1 MKLTN
6 ATIINALDALDGSSQ
21 INKATDLPVKAKW
34 ALAINTKAL
43 REVFAVYEE
52 ERVELAKQYA
62 KDIDA
67 EGHVTAW
74 TDGTGNAYLADVN
87 DLRAQEAEVTIT
99 TIAID
104 DLNSTAI
111 SANDLIAIAFMVEQ

>member
-6 ATIINALDALDGSSQ
+6 ATIINALDVLDGSSQ
-21 INKATDLPVKAKW
+21 INKATDLPIKAKW

-43 REVFAVYEE
+43 RDVFAVYEE
-52 ERVELAKQYA
+52 KRVELAKQHA
-62 KDIDA
+62 KSIDA

-87 DLRAQEAEVTIT
+87 NLRAQETEVNIT

-104 DLNSTAI
+104 DLNSAAV
-111 SANDLIAIAFMVEQ
+111 SANDLIAIGFMVAQ

>member
-6 ATIINALDALDGSSQ
+6 ATIINALDVLDGSSQ
-21 INKATDLPVKAKW
+21 INKATDLPIKAKW

-43 REVFAVYEE
+43 REVFAIYEE
-52 ERVELAKQYA
+52 KRVELAKQHA
-62 KDIDA
+62 KSIDA

-74 TDGTGNAYLADVN
+74 TDGTGKAYVADVN
-87 DLRAQEAEVTIT
+87 DLRAQETEVNIT

-104 DLNSTAI
+104 NLDSAAI
-111 SANDLIAIAFMVEQ
+111 SATDLMALEFMIEQ